1 MGVRVAVATYADD
14 PVLRAGIAHQLRPRP
29 EVELVPPGE
38 QDRAAVALVV
48 VDQVGEDAVRLLRK
62 LRRGNGAR
70 TALVVGRFEASGLR
84 TAIEC
89 GVAAVIRRVDATQ
102 DRLVSMIAAVA
113 KGEGVLPG
121 DVLGQLLDHVGQ
133 LHRSSQ
139 DPGAVT
145 LSALSA
151 RETDVLR
158 LISEGFDTTEIA
170 GKLSYSERTI
180 KNVLSEINTR
190 LRLRNRAHA
199 VGYAMR
205 SGLI

>member
-1 MGVRVAVATYADD
+1 MGSRVAVATYTDD
-14 PVLRAGIAHQLRPRP
+14 PVLRAGVAHQLRPRP

-38 QDRAAVALVV
+38 EDRATVALVV
-48 VDQVGEDAVRLLRK
+48 VDQVGEDSVQLLRK
-62 LRRGNGAR
+62 LRRGNGLR
-70 TALVVGRFEASGLR
+70 TALVVGRFEAPALR

-89 GVAAVIRRVDATQ
+89 GVAAVIRRGEATQ
-102 DRLVSMIAAVA
+102 DRLVSMITAVA
-113 KGEGVLPG
+113 NGEGVLPG
-121 DVLGQLLDHVGQ
+121 DVLGQLLEHVGQ
-133 LHRSSQ
+133 LHRTAG

-145 LSALSA
+145 LSALTA

-158 LISEGFDTTEIA
+158 LISEGFDTIEIA

-190 LRLRNRAHA
+190 LQLRNRAHA
-199 VGYAMR
+199 VGYALR

>member
-1 MGVRVAVATYADD
+1 MGVRVTVATYAED

-29 EVELVPPGE
+29 EVELVAPGE
-38 QDRAAVALVV
+38 ENRAAVTLVV
-48 VDQVGEDAVRLLRK
+48 VDQIGDDTVRLLRR
-62 LRRGNGAR
+62 LRHGKASR
-70 TALVVGRFEASGLR
+70 TALVVGRFEPPALR

-89 GVAAVIRRVDATQ
+89 GVAAVIRRAEATG
-102 DRLVSMIAAVA
+102 DRLVSVITAVS

-133 LHRSSQ
+133 LSRSSL
-139 DPGAVT
+139 DPGGVA
-145 LSALSA
+145 LSTLSA

-158 LISEGFDTTEIA
+158 LVSEGFDTNEIA

-180 KNVLSEINTR
+180 KNVLSEINAR

-205 SGLI
+205 SGLL